1 MPDPS
6 QRGKLSDIELVEYAK
21 QLADKNDR
29 SLRNVKEDVIRDA
42 VVYEDRGTGERRALP
57 KKFINA
63 LGAPAT
69 FELVDPELTTG
80 TPIPQL

>member
-6 QRGKLSDIELVEYAK
+6 QRGKLSAIELVEYAK

-42 VVYEDRGTGERRALP
+42 VVYEDRETGERRALP

-69 FELVDPELTTG
+69 FELVNPELTAG
-80 TPIPQL
+80 DPIPQL